1 MLTTTAVKIQSV
13 YESPF
18 RLPKPLTPVA
28 REINPPISSQPISVM
43 FPRKYEIRDE
53 TISSAERISNSE

>member
-1 MLTTTAVKIQSV
+1 V

-18 RLPKPLTPVA
+18 KLPKPLTPVA

-53 TISSAERISNSE
+53 TISSAEKISNSE